1 MLNLYTYRAI
11 IQHLPKE
18 KTTIAAWIFQIRFRV
33 KKWHVVS
40 SSIPQGQIKRHCEI
54 YEENRFILI
63 ADARAAPS
71 ESEYFLI
78 GGSTSTAIYTRAS

>member
-1 MLNLYTYRAI
+1 
-11 IQHLPKE
+11 
-18 KTTIAAWIFQIRFRV
+18 V
-33 KKWHVVS
+33 KKWHAVS
-40 SSIPQGQIKRHCEI
+40 FPIPRGQIKRHCDEI

-78 GGSTSTAIYTRAS
+78 GGSTSTDDIYPSELAIQ